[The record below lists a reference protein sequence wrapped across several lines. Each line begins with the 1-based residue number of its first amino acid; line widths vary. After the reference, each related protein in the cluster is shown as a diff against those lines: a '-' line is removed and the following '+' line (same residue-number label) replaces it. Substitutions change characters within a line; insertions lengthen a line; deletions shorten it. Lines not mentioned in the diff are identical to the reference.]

1 MFDNLK
7 YGSLSG
13 NELSK
18 VIIAGQAKLHREHDI
33 KTTFNNVIV
42 HLSCVFRIS
51 HTCVLRRFDCLC
63 ICFEL
68 KYNVNS

>member
-18 VIIAGQAKLHREHDI
+18 VIIAGQSKLHSEHDI
-33 KTTFNNVIV
+33 KKITTFNNVIV

-63 ICFEL
+63 ICL
-68 KYNVNS
+68 NLSIM